1 MPGRAAGPASVAA
14 AGYLPA
20 LREAPAVRPG
30 RGDAGRC
37 CPALPFPLRSRRAP
51 RRSRRLLPASSPP
64 LGPLAAAAIMKV
76 ELCSFSGY
84 KIYPGHGRRYARTDG
99 KVFQFLNAKCESA
112 FLSKRNP
119 RQINW
124 TVLYRRKHKKGQ
136 SEEVQKKRTRRA
148 VKFQRAI
155 TGASL
160 AEIMAKR
167 NQKPEVRKAQR
178 EQAIRAA
185 KEAKKAKQA
194 TKKTA
199 VSAAKAPTKA
209 APKQKIVKPVKVSAP
224 RVGGKR

>member
-1 MPGRAAGPASVAA
+1 WFILFR
-14 AGYLPA
+14 Y
-20 LREAPAVRPG
+20 R
-30 RGDAGRC
+30 
-37 CPALPFPLRSRRAP
+37 
-51 RRSRRLLPASSPP
+51 
-64 LGPLAAAAIMKV
+64 V

-84 KIYPGHGRRYARTDG
+84 KIYPGHGVRYARIDG

-112 FLSKRNP
+112 FLAKRNP

-136 SEEVQKKRTRRA
+136 SEEVTKKRTRRA

-185 KEAKKAKQA
+185 KEAKKAKQT
-194 TKKTA
+194 TKKP
-199 VSAAKAPTKA
+199 SAAGAKAPAKA
-209 APKQKIVKPVKVSAP
+209 APKPKVAKQMKVNAP